1 MSVAEKLN
9 TRSRRLVIKCELWNG
24 GVWPN
29 SNQTLPYGCVW
40 MKELEVYIYGW
51 AELRQAVG
59 NRKSQASSYRE
70 RGRDAER
77 RFASLA
83 NSTLRL
89 SGSSNQHPQTPNSTR
104 PYMPVLAGRRSQCE
118 LEKVIGRWVFV
129 RINMDSEYSQPAM
142 PGANIGLRI

>member
-1 MSVAEKLN
+1 M
-9 TRSRRLVIKCELWNG
+9 
-24 GVWPN
+24 
-29 SNQTLPYGCVW
+29 
-40 MKELEVYIYGW
+40 EVYIYGW
-51 AELRQAVG
+51 AELRKAVG
-59 NRKSQASSYRE
+59 NRKSQGVELQRE

-104 PYMPVLAGRRSQCE
+104 PYMPVLAGRRSRCE

-129 RINMDSEYSQPAM
+129 HINMDSEYSRPAM

>member
-1 MSVAEKLN
+1 M
-9 TRSRRLVIKCELWNG
+9 
-24 GVWPN
+24 
-29 SNQTLPYGCVW
+29 
-40 MKELEVYIYGW
+40 EVYIYGW

>member
-1 MSVAEKLN
+1 MAGLSCG
-9 TRSRRLVIKCELWNG
+9 R
-24 GVWPN
+24 
-29 SNQTLPYGCVW
+29 Q
-40 MKELEVYIYGW
+40 W
-51 AELRQAVG
+51 ATGKVR
-59 NRKSQASSYRE
+59 ASSYRE
-70 RGRDAER
+70 RERDAER

-104 PYMPVLAGRRSQCE
+104 PYMPVLAGRRSRCE

-129 RINMDSEYSQPAM
+129 QINMDSEYSRPAM